1 MLLSTV
7 GQIRGLEYMAPPIAE
22 AATDIF
28 CDLVELVGH
37 ISVHYRQKI
46 NSLRPDSTVSVNF
59 DATFGK
65 ELNNIWRSKEAL
77 YDRIWSYKLGNKHYS
92 LGLGSLRRKLQPSA
106 ELSIRTSLYDEVLE
120 SLDRSE
126 DTCHWI
132 KNDLIQFFK
141 SQEQVLSITGPPG
154 SGKTVL
160 AEWVSER
167 LARPLD
173 RRTYVI
179 LEYNFR
185 ESSQHTISS
194 R

>member
-7 GQIRGLEYMAPPIAE
+7 SQIRGLEHMPAPIKE
-22 AATDIF
+22 AAADIF
-28 CDLVELVGH
+28 CDLVDLVGH

-46 NSLRPDSTVSVNF
+46 NGLRAGSTVAVNF

-77 YDRIWSYKLGNKHYS
+77 YDRIWSYKLGHKRPS
-92 LGLGSLRRKLQPSA
+92 LGLDSLRRELQPSV
-106 ELSIRTSLYDEVLE
+106 ELSIRTSLYDEVVE

-132 KNDLIQFFK
+132 KNDLIQFFN

-173 RRTYVI
+173 RRTYVV

-185 ESSQHTISS
+185 KS
-194 R
+194 RNDA